1 MAAHVFALCNQE
13 PKSMKLPRSRF
24 TILTTGTMLLVTAI
38 TASATA
44 SASTCV
50 WTGATDGLWSNAG
63 NWTACAGSAPLNGDT
78 LQFPEAAA
86 NKINSNDIATLTS
99 VAGLAFTGSTSG
111 YALNGNA
118 LALGAAGLANSNASG
133 LNTVDMNLSLSA
145 AQTFAGSNA
154 AIVLNGTLDL
164 GGQDLAIDWPSTI
177 LSAVPWTVNGAI
189 GGSGAIAVVGSGGG
203 TYALVLAGTNT
214 FAGSVSL
221 MGGYTRLNNGSAL
234 GVADGTPANGTSI
247 ASGAAIILGGINV
260 GNESLTVA
268 AGLGESGNGV
278 LEAFG
283 SNDWAGPVQL
293 TGPGLSKMSAT
304 ANSMLN
310 FSGVVSGSGGLLLG
324 YGPTSTFRFG
334 NSGNTYSGGITNISS
349 GARIQLGDDNVI
361 PSSNTIVLQGDSI
374 FDLNGFDDSI
384 ASLSCTATDSVI
396 IPDGSALTVGGNNAD
411 TTCAGVISGGST
423 TVPFTVLTKTGTGT
437 LTLTGDS
444 TYPGEVD
451 ALGGGLEVN
460 GIFANEATST
470 IFVGSAQNASLFGNG
485 TVGAVVTAGTI
496 HGGTSSTPGTLTT
509 GFLSFNGVGKQS
521 ARIASAASY
530 DRINAAN
537 VNMASGPALNI
548 ALSYVPVSGTVF
560 TLIDNAGG
568 AAIQGTYNGL
578 AEGATLLVN
587 GITFSISYV
596 GGDGNDITLTSISN
610 GLPPSVTYLPA
621 TGSQVALSASG
632 TGSIDAIATDF
643 TAGTSVSI
651 NACAV
656 SPASPAFSASAFT
669 VTNPSFAAPNGS
681 IDITCSPQPASVNG
695 TLSCNEIFN
704 GSAGPTLRSWPISCP
719 AAAGG
724 TPPTAALGSSSVGL
738 INGLGSIDVDVLT
751 SGSALASLGLDCS
764 IPAGSANFQIT
775 SGASRLIDAPAV
787 VGVDAPTIGL
797 SCTEQTTTQ
806 TALLSCLQSPSS
818 GPVPAPLTAT
828 VTCRGNSA
836 PPPIPDAVPLPT
848 LSRFGSGLL
857 MLLIVALGA
866 RFARFPR
873 TRQ

>member
-1 MAAHVFALCNQE
+1 MKCRSSNCMTVTVGSVMLMA
-13 PKSMKLPRSRF
+13 
-24 TILTTGTMLLVTAI
+24 AI
-38 TASATA
+38 TASANV

-50 WTGATDGLWSNAG
+50 WTGATDGLWSTAG

-86 NKINSNDIATLTS
+86 NKTNANDIATLTS
-99 VAGLAFTGSTSG
+99 VAGLAFTGTTSG
-111 YALNGNA
+111 YALSGNA
-118 LALGAAGLANSNASG
+118 LALGAAGLTNSNASG
-133 LNTVDMNLSLSA
+133 LNTVSMNLSLSA
-145 AQTFAGSNA
+145 AQTFAGNTGA
-154 AIVLNGTLDL
+154 MVLNGALDL
-164 GGQDLAIDWPSTI
+164 GGNDLGISSPAPVGSAI
-177 LSAVPWTVNGAI
+177 PWSINGAI
-189 GGSGAIAVVGSGGG
+189 GGNGSITVTGAGGKLG
-203 TYALVLAGTNT
+203 LVLAGSNT
-214 FAGSVSL
+214 FSGKVSL
-221 MGGYTRLNNGSAL
+221 VSGYTRLENGSAL
-234 GVADGTPANGTSI
+234 GVADGTPANGTSVD
-247 ASGAAIILGGINV
+247 AGATLLLQSVNV

-268 AGLGESGNGV
+268 AGSGQNGNGM
-278 LEAFG
+278 LQPYG
-283 SNDWAGPVQL
+283 SNDWGGPVL
-293 TGPGLSKMSAT
+293 LSGPGTSSMRNGSAGDI
-304 ANSMLN
+304 LN
-310 FSGVVSGSGGLLLG
+310 FSGPVSGSGGFSFG
-324 YGPTSTFRFG
+324 YSPLTIFRFG
-334 NSGNTYSGGITNISS
+334 NSSNSFSGGISTLPNGVSIV
-349 GARIQLGDDNVI
+349 LGDNNVI
-361 PSSNTIVLQGDSI
+361 PSSNIIVLQGNST
-374 FDLNGFDDSI
+374 FGLNGFDDSI

-396 IPDGSALTVGGNNAD
+396 IPSGSALTVGGNNAD

-470 IFVGSAQNASLFGNG
+470 IFVGSAQNASLFGSG

-521 ARIASAASY
+521 ARIAGAASY

-537 VNMASGPALNI
+537 VNMTSGPALTVT
-548 ALSYVPVSGTVF
+548 LGYVPVPGTVF

-578 AEGATLLVN
+578 AEGAILLVN
-587 GITFSISYV
+587 STTFSISYV
-596 GGDGNDITLTSISN
+596 GGDGNDITLTAISN

-621 TGSQVALSASG
+621 AGNQVTLSASG
-632 TGSIDAIATDF
+632 IGSIDAVATDF

-669 VTNPSFAAPNGS
+669 VTNPTFAAPNGS
-681 IDITCSPQPASVNG
+681 IDITCSPQAASVNG

-751 SGSALASLGLDCS
+751 SGSAVASLGLDCS

-787 VGVDAPTIGL
+787 VGVNAPTIGL

-818 GPVPAPLTAT
+818 GPVAAPLTAT
-828 VTCRGNSA
+828 VTCRGSTA
-836 PPPIPDAVPLPT
+836 PPPIAGAVPLPT
-848 LSRFGSGLL
+848 LSRFGSALL
-857 MLLIVALGA
+857 MLLIVALGM
-866 RFARFPR
+866 RFAHSPPKRR
-873 TRQ
+873 R